1 MEIFKPK
8 IKIAISGAAETG
20 HCNPQAMELSM
31 KLGEEL
37 VKHDCIVV
45 TGATTGAPYW
55 VAKAAKQAGG
65 IVIGLSPAISEQEH
79 IKKYRL
85 PIDYH
90 DLIIYTGSGYAG
102 RNLLLTRAADAVIT
116 ICGRMGTLNEFTIAF
131 EENKLVGVLEGT
143 GGIADMLKEIIEQT
157 HRGPG
162 EVIFN
167 SDPKQ
172 LVEQLIEI
180 IKQEKEQE
188 YFRIFHFC

>member
-20 HCNPQAMELSM
+20 LCSPQAMEMSM
-31 KLGEEL
+31 ELGREL

-55 VAKAAKQAGG
+55 VAKAAKEAGG

-79 IKKYRL
+79 VKKYHL
-85 PIDYH
+85 PTDYH

-116 ICGRMGTLNEFTIAF
+116 ICGRIGTLNEFTVAF
-131 EENKLVGVLEGT
+131 EENKLTGVLEGT
-143 GGIADMLKEIIEQT
+143 GGISDMLKDIIEKAR
-157 HRGPG
+157 RGPG
-162 EVIFN
+162 KVIFN
-167 SDPKQ
+167 SNPKE

-180 IKQEKEQE
+180 IQKEKKTNN
-188 YFRIFHFC
+188 HF

>member
-1 MEIFKPK
+1 MEIFRPK
-8 IKIAISGAAETG
+8 IKIAIYGAAETG
-20 HCNPQAMELSM
+20 HCSANAMELSM

-65 IVIGLSPAISEQEH
+65 IVIGLSPAISEKEH
-79 IKKYRL
+79 IKKYHL

-116 ICGRMGTLNEFTIAF
+116 ICGRMGTLNEFTVAF
-131 EENKLVGVLEGT
+131 EENKLTGVLEGT
-143 GGIADMLKEIIEQT
+143 GGIADIIREIINKT
-157 HRGPG
+157 FRGPG
-162 EVIFN
+162 NVVFN
-167 SDPKQ
+167 SDPKA
-172 LVEQLIEI
+172 LVEELIEI
-180 IKQEKEQE
+180 ITKERE
-188 YFRIFHFC
+188 MEEL

>member
-1 MEIFKPK
+1 
-8 IKIAISGAAETG
+8 
-20 HCNPQAMELSM
+20 MELSM

-37 VKHDCIVV
+37 VKHDCVVV

-162 EVIFN
+162 KVIFD

-188 YFRIFHFC
+188 

>member
-20 HCNPQAMELSM
+20 HCSPQAMELSM

-55 VAKAAKQAGG
+55 VAKAAKQIGG

-131 EENKLVGVLEGT
+131 EENKLVGILEGT
-143 GGIADMLKEIIEQT
+143 GGIADMLKEIIEKS

-167 SDPKQ
+167 NDPKQ
-172 LVEQLIEI
+172 LVEQLVEI
-180 IKQEKEQE
+180 IKKEKEE
-188 YFRIFHFC
+188 E